1 MLASS
6 LFVMLS
12 SARIFYLIVPE
23 ANTVL

>member
-1 MLASS
+1 MLTSS

-23 ANTVL
+23 ANTAL